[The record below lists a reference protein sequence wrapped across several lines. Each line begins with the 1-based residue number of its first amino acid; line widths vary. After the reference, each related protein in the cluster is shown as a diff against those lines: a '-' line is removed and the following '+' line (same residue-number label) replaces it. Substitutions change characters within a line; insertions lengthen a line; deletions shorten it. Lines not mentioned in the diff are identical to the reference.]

1 MRFAMSVATLAACMA
16 LVLLTPP
23 KTAQTSELAA
33 APAAAAAL
41 LQSGSGGQSGSGS
54 GSNSGSGSDSD
65 NSGSGSG
72 DDDDGNPIEGRRI
85 FVRENCYSCHGG
97 FAGGGFCPSLRDPR
111 PDEDDVREVIR
122 NGTRNG
128 MPPFPE
134 LNEQDIENLAAYFD
148 TLRRD
153 NEPTFLHWW
162 EPVPTQ

>member
-1 MRFAMSVATLAACMA
+1 MSVATLAACMV
-16 LVLLTPP
+16 LVLLTAP

-54 GSNSGSGSDSD
+54 GSDNSGSGSDSD

-72 DDDDGNPIEGRRI
+72 DDGDGNPIEGRRI
-85 FVRENCYSCHGG
+85 FMRENCYSCHGG
-97 FAGGGFCPSLRDPR
+97 FAGGGFCPSLREPR
-111 PDEDDVREVIR
+111 PDEDEVREVIR

-134 LNEQDIENLAAYFD
+134 LRERDIENLAAYFQ
-148 TLRRD
+148 TLRTRR
-153 NEPTFLHWW
+153 EPTFTHWW